1 MKRKPVATEEI
12 DSLLPQTQCGLCS
25 YDGCLPYAD
34 AIAYKNESLSLCP
47 PGGVEGMQALGN
59 LVGEDVSPFIA
70 SMELKTK
77 PPLLAVIR
85 EHECIGCT
93 KCIQAC
99 PVDAI
104 MGASK
109 QMHTVINDECTGCEL
124 CVEPC
129 PVDCIDLIEF
139 DPYENQTKNQRAIQ
153 FRNRYRNR
161 NQRLA
166 DEQIA
171 ALKKHQQAKFSD
183 QATQD
188 PRSAKKAAIE
198 AALKRR
204 EALKKN
210 KGTENE

>member
-1 MKRKPVATEEI
+1 MKRKPVTTEKV

-25 YDGCLPYAD
+25 YDGCLPYAE
-34 AIAYKNESLSLCP
+34 AIAHNNESLSLCP
-47 PGGVEGMQALGN
+47 PGGVEGLKSLGK
-59 LVGEDVSPFIA
+59 LVDEDVSPFIA
-70 SMELKTK
+70 GMELKTK
-77 PPLLAVIR
+77 PTLLAVIR

-139 DPYENQTKNQRAIQ
+139 NAHDNKTKIERAAQ
-153 FRNRYRNR
+153 FRDRYRAR

-166 DEQIA
+166 NEKID

-183 QATQD
+183 QATRD
-188 PRSAKKAAIE
+188 PRASKKAAIE

-204 EALKKN
+204 QQLKDN
-210 KGTENE
+210 KGEANE

>member
-1 MKRKPVATEEI
+1 MTRKKVTTDQVDA
-12 DSLLPQTQCGLCS
+12 LLPQTQCGLCS
-25 YDGCLPYAD
+25 YDGCLPYAE
-34 AIAYKNESLSLCP
+34 AIAHNNESLSLCP

-59 LVGEDVSPFIA
+59 LVAEDVSSFTA
-70 SMELKTK
+70 AMELKTK

-104 MGASK
+104 IGASK
-109 QMHTVINDECTGCEL
+109 QMHTVISDECTGCEL

-139 DPYENQTKNQRAIQ
+139 DPHKNKSKAQRTAQ
-153 FRNRYRNR
+153 FRSRYKARNK
-161 NQRLA
+161 RLA
-166 DEQIA
+166 DEKIA

-183 QATQD
+183 QQTQD
-188 PRSAKKAAIE
+188 PRAAKRAAIAE
-198 AALKRR
+198 ALKRR
-204 EALKKN
+204 QAAKTN
-210 KGTENE
+210 KDSNHE